1 MVFGTVVR
9 LYGGEHRIRYRLV
22 KSPRCTLDTKVTLCI
37 NSISIFKKTF
47 ATVDF
52 TFKGQPLMRHI
63 LFWET
68 DTTVVADT
76 ISGE

>member
-1 MVFGTVVR
+1 MVIGTVVR

-22 KSPRCTLDTKVTLCI
+22 KSPCCTLDTKVTLCI
-37 NSISIFKKTF
+37 NSTSIFKKMF
-47 ATVDF
+47 ALDF

-68 DTTVVADT
+68 DTAGVADT
-76 ISGE
+76 LSGE